1 MDVEQTDIVVIGM
14 GPGGED
20 AAGKLAQAG
29 LHVTGIEANLVGGE
43 CPYWGC
49 VPSKMMIRAANLLAE
64 ARRIPGM
71 AGASTVDPDW
81 APVARRIRDE
91 ATDSWDDKAAV
102 DRFTGTGGHFV
113 RGRGRIT
120 ARGEVTVET
129 AWGPRVFRAR
139 RGILISTGTEPAI
152 PPVPGLADT
161 PYWTN
166 REAMETEQ
174 VPESLIVLGG
184 GAVGA
189 ELAQV
194 FARFGAR
201 VTVVEAMVRLLPAEE
216 PEAGQL
222 LATVFTREGV
232 TVRTTA
238 HAEQVSHDGQRFTA
252 ALAGGEMLTAQRLLV
267 ATGRRA
273 DLAGLGLGAYGV
285 GDTAGT
291 LATDERMRAA
301 DGLWAV
307 GDITGKGAFTHVSM
321 YQAAIAVADILGQ
334 DSPAA
339 DYRAVPRVI
348 FTDPEIGAVGLTEA
362 QARQQGL
369 AVQTGST
376 QLPSSARGWLHKTGN
391 DGFIKLIE
399 DARRGVLVGA
409 TSAGPAGGEV
419 LSALTVAVHAQV
431 PVADLRTMIY
441 AYPTFHRAIQTA
453 LDDLTPIRPVE
464 MSWELRHANP
474 DPR

>member
-1 MDVEQTDIVVIGM
+1 MDAERTDIVVIGM

-29 LHVTGIEANLVGGE
+29 LHVTGVEENLVGGE

-49 VPSKMMIRAANLLAE
+49 VPSKMMIRAGNLLAE
-64 ARRIPGM
+64 ARRIPGI

-81 APVARRIRDE
+81 AAVARRIRDE
-91 ATDSWDDKAAV
+91 ATDSWDDKVAV

-166 REAMETEQ
+166 REAIETEE

-201 VTVVEAMVRLLPAEE
+201 VTVVEAMERLLPAEE

-222 LATVFTREGV
+222 LATVLTREGL
-232 TVRTTA
+232 TIRTAA
-238 HAEQVSHDGQRFTA
+238 HAEQVSHDGQRFIA

-273 DLAGLGLGAYGV
+273 DLAGLGLGAYGL
-285 GDTAGT
+285 GDPAGT

-321 YQAAIAVADILGQ
+321 YQAAIAVASILGQ
-334 DSPAA
+334 DGPAA
-339 DYRAVPRVI
+339 DYRAVPRVT

-362 QARQQGL
+362 QARQQGMDVR
-369 AVQTGST
+369 AGST

-453 LDDLTPIRPVE
+453 LDDLITPIRPVE
-464 MSWELRHANP
+464 MS
-474 DPR
+474 